1 MAGCID
7 EVPGT
12 LSRAIGEGNDGYAVA
27 LTGVCHSVD
36 SSKFTKFKAAG
47 SGVKVEEKVY
57 FRTEDVLNL

>member
-47 SGVKVEEKVY
+47 SGVKVE
-57 FRTEDVLNL
+57 